1 MKKFELACEF
11 DSVIGGVCAGIADY
25 FGWDV
30 SLTRLVY
37 TLLTLCVGGFPGM
50 LIYLILWWVAPRK

>member
-1 MKKFELACEF
+1 MKKFELASEF

-50 LIYLILWWVAPRK
+50 LIYLILW